1 MAEEQLTLVDGMSAS
16 LRRIYQEAERL
27 NRRIV
32 TLKTNIKSLEKPM
45 SLSFLRRELK
55 ETENQAKLTETA
67 LKRAV
72 KIGEKEGVLSWN
84 ARYRGIQHVM
94 PYGQKQFIKDA
105 DLIRYGQRLEKAP
118 IRRNKMLWD
127 TGRTI
132 SSYQKIPG
140 ATDLLKMYKRADTIR
155 NIGTFEER
163 LAKLQQ
169 KSFSNM
175 FTKPDLFLRGMS
187 KLDKE
192 FGILSNLS
200 SSLTSDFMR
209 VTSALLFFGGILT
222 SVANV
227 ANRVFVEPQSN
238 YMSNFT
244 RVAMTS
250 DKSKTPSQMMDD
262 LYDTASRTRAP
273 ADATFMLYNRI
284 ALSGVKASNERIRRF
299 VESFNKVTAI
309 SGTTGQENRAVML
322 QLAQGM
328 GSNRL
333 GGDEFRSI
341 SEQAPL
347 FKYMLAKG
355 LGVNPGALKEM
366 GAKGKLTAEA
376 ILTAMEKMQDKID
389 FIFKEAPL
397 TIDQSLNI
405 LQNRWSQLVNQ
416 QFVGYMAIRDL
427 IKDITIWMTTPKGK
441 EVISRILTT
450 WNKMLYTTVQW
461 IRKLAPHFI
470 WILKHLRLL
479 RNVIFTLIGI
489 ILMVKTAI
497 NLLKTAVIAFQFYE
511 WFVSASAG
519 AVLLRTTISSMI
531 PAIDAVGVAIGKW
544 LPIILVVAAAIW
556 GLSKLWQ
563 GFQTGMNKDK
573 YLQEQLKKQGFT
585 KQEIGSA
592 SAYYM
597 YKQGFIS
604 PFQPEPALPG
614 NSSKAYQQIDKI
626 YAQWEKE
633 NPKKGTPEY
642 YEKLNKEAMQEFQK
656 IQKNM
661 TGITDS
667 SKNVPM
673 VGKVNEVGKINDK
686 ISIDNDGIEMMKAIA
701 ERQWVMQNEVT
712 VPQKV
717 DVKVEKTADV
727 DEERIAEAI
736 TGGMKIAVASSMR
749 GAMA

>member
-192 FGILSNLS
+192 FGILSNSS

-299 VESFNKVTAI
+299 VESFNKITAI

-376 ILTAMEKMQDKID
+376 ILTSIEKMQDKID

-416 QFVGYMAIRDL
+416 QFVGYIAIRDL

-450 WNKMLYTTVQW
+450 WNIMLYKTVQW
-461 IRKLAPHFI
+461 IRQLAPHFI
-470 WILKHLRLL
+470 WMLNHIKLIK
-479 RNVIFTLIGI
+479 NAIFTTVIAI
-489 ILMVKTAI
+489 YMVKTAI
-497 NLLKTAVIAFQFYE
+497 NLLKMTVMFFKFYE
-511 WFVSASAG
+511 WFMSASEGAIMLRGAVTGLTASIKVAG
-519 AVLLRTTISSMI
+519 ATLHTWIPELL
-531 PAIDAVGVAIGKW
+531 
-544 LPIILVVAAAIW
+544 IILGLVLSITKLLPAVKSSIKESSWVEQQLHKKFTPQQLAQAANDQNKLLNSN
-556 GLSKLWQ
+556 GVYVKPSKVYYAVQKERERL
-563 GFQTGMNKDK
+563 
-573 YLQEQLKKQGFT
+573 T
-585 KQEIGSA
+585 KQ
-592 SAYYM
+592 YR
-597 YKQGFIS
+597 
-604 PFQPEPALPG
+604 
-614 NSSKAYQQIDKI
+614 
-626 YAQWEKE
+626 KE
-633 NPKKGTPEY
+633 HPQEGTPEY
-642 YEKLNKEAMQEFQK
+642 YQKLNKESMQEFQK

-712 VPQKV
+712 IPQKV
-717 DVKVEKTADV
+717 DVKVERTVDV
-727 DEERIAEAI
+727 NEDRIVEAI
-736 TGGMKIAVASSMR
+736 TGGMKTAVASSMR
-749 GAMA
+749 GAMQ

>member
-72 KIGEKEGVLSWN
+72 KVGEKEGVLSWN

-163 LAKLQQ
+163 LSKLQQ

-175 FTKPDLFLRGMS
+175 FNKPDLFLRGMS

-192 FGILSNLS
+192 FGILSNSS
-200 SSLTSDFMR
+200 SSLTNDFMR
-209 VTSALLFFGGILT
+209 VTSALLFFGGVLT
-222 SVANV
+222 SVANA
-227 ANRVFVEPQSN
+227 ANKVFIEPQSN

-250 DKSKTPSQMMDD
+250 DRSKTPSQMMDD
-262 LYDTASRTRAP
+262 LYETASRTRAP

-366 GAKGKLTAEA
+366 GAKGELTAEK

-405 LQNRWSQLVNQ
+405 LQNRWSKLVNE
-416 QFVGYMAIRDL
+416 QFVGYIAIRDL

-441 EVISRILTT
+441 EVISRIITT
-450 WNKMLYTTVQW
+450 WNIMLYKTVQW
-461 IRKLAPHFI
+461 IRQLAPHFI
-470 WILKHLRLL
+470 WMLNHIKLIK
-479 RNVIFTLIGI
+479 NAIFTTVIAI
-489 ILMVKTAI
+489 YMVKTAI
-497 NLLKTAVIAFQFYE
+497 NLLKMTVMFFKFYE
-511 WFVSASAG
+511 WFMSASEGAIMLRGAVTGLTASIKVAG
-519 AVLLRTTISSMI
+519 ATLHTWIPELL
-531 PAIDAVGVAIGKW
+531 
-544 LPIILVVAAAIW
+544 IILGLVLSITKLLPDAKSSIKESSWVEQQLHKKFTPKQMRQAADEQN
-556 GLSKLWQ
+556 KLLNSNGVSVTPSPVYNQ
-563 GFQTGMNKDK
+563 VQKERER
-573 YLQEQLKKQGFT
+573 LT
-585 KQEIGSA
+585 KQ
-592 SAYYM
+592 YR
-597 YKQGFIS
+597 
-604 PFQPEPALPG
+604 
-614 NSSKAYQQIDKI
+614 
-626 YAQWEKE
+626 KE
-633 NPKKGTPEY
+633 HPQEGTPEY
-642 YEKLNKEAMQEFQK
+642 YAKLNKQATQEFEK
-656 IQKNM
+656 IKKNM

-667 SKNVPM
+667 SQNVPM
-673 VGKVNEVGKINDK
+673 VGKVNEVGKVNDS

-712 VPQKV
+712 IPQKV
-717 DVKVEKTADV
+717 DVKVERTVDV
-727 DEERIAEAI
+727 NEDRIAEAI
-736 TGGMKIAVASSMR
+736 TGGMKTAVASSMR
-749 GAMA
+749 GAMQ

>member
-32 TLKTNIKSLEKPM
+32 TLKTSIKSLEKPM

-72 KIGEKEGVLSWN
+72 KVGEKEGVLSWN
-84 ARYRGIQHVM
+84 ARYRGIQHLM

-118 IRRNKMLWD
+118 IRRDKMLWD

-192 FGILSNLS
+192 FGILSNSS
-200 SSLTSDFMR
+200 SSLTNDFMR

-222 SVANV
+222 SVANA
-227 ANRVFVEPQSN
+227 ANKVFVEPQSN

-366 GAKGKLTAEA
+366 GAKGELTAEK

-405 LQNRWSQLVNQ
+405 LQNRWSKLVNE
-416 QFVGYMAIRDL
+416 QFVGYIAIRDL

-441 EVISRILTT
+441 EVISGILTT

-470 WILKHLRLL
+470 WILKHLKLI
-479 RNVIFTLIGI
+479 RNAVFTLIGLV
-489 ILMVKTAI
+489 LMVKTAI
-497 NLLKTAVIAFQFYE
+497 NLLKTAVMVFKFYE

-531 PAIDAVGVAIGKW
+531 PAINAVGVAIGKW

-556 GLSKLWQ
+556 GLNKLWQ

-573 YLQEQLKKQGFT
+573 YLQEQLTKQGFT

-597 YKQGFIS
+597 YNKGFIT
-604 PFQPEPALPG
+604 PGQPEPKLTR
-614 NSSKAYQQIDKI
+614 NSRKAYEQIDKI
-626 YAQWEKE
+626 YAQWEKDH
-633 NPKKGTPEY
+633 PKEGTPEY
-642 YEKLNKEAMQEFQK
+642 YEKLNKQAMQEFQR

-667 SKNVPM
+667 SQNVPM
-673 VGKVNEVGKINDK
+673 VGKVNEVGKVNDS

-717 DVKVEKTADV
+717 DVKVERTADV

-749 GAMA
+749 GVME

>member
-32 TLKTNIKSLEKPM
+32 TLKTSIKSLEKPM

-72 KIGEKEGVLSWN
+72 RVGEKEGVLSWN
-84 ARYRGIQHVM
+84 SRYRGIQYLM

-105 DLIRYGQRLEKAP
+105 DLIRYGQRLEYAP

-163 LAKLQQ
+163 LAKLRE

-175 FTKPDLFLRGMS
+175 FTKPHLFLDGMS

-192 FGILSNLS
+192 FGILSNTS
-200 SSLTSDFMR
+200 SSLTSNFMR
-209 VTSALLFFGGILT
+209 VTSALLFLSGVIT

-227 ANRVFVEPQSN
+227 ASKVFIEPQSN

-250 DKSKTPSQMMDD
+250 DRSKTPSQMMDD

-328 GSNRL
+328 GSNKL

-376 ILTAMEKMQDKID
+376 ILTAIEKMQDQID

-405 LQNRWSQLVNQ
+405 LQNRWSKLVNE
-416 QFVGYMAIRDL
+416 QFVGYIAIRNL
-427 IKDITIWMTTPKGK
+427 IRDITIWMTTPKGE
-441 EVISRILTT
+441 EVISGILTT
-450 WNKMLYTTVQW
+450 WNKMIYTTVQW

-470 WILKHLRLL
+470 WILKHLRLV

-489 ILMVKTAI
+489 ILMVRTAI
-497 NLLKTAVIAFQFYE
+497 NLLRTAVMVFKFYE
-511 WFVSASAG
+511 WFMSASEGAIMLRGAVTGLTASIKVAG
-519 AVLLRTTISSMI
+519 ATLHTWIPELL
-531 PAIDAVGVAIGKW
+531 
-544 LPIILVVAAAIW
+544 IILGLVLAITKLLPAVKSSIKESSWVEQQLHKKFTPQQMAQAAKDQN
-556 GLSKLWQ
+556 KLLNSNGVYVRPSQ
-563 GFQTGMNKDK
+563 VYYDIQKERER
-573 YLQEQLKKQGFT
+573 LT
-585 KQEIGSA
+585 KQ
-592 SAYYM
+592 YR
-597 YKQGFIS
+597 KQH
-604 PFQPEPALPG
+604 PE
-614 NSSKAYQQIDKI
+614 
-626 YAQWEKE
+626 E
-633 NPKKGTPEY
+633 GTPEY
-642 YEKLNKEAMQEFQK
+642 YQKLNKQSMQEFVK

-673 VGKVNEVGKINDK
+673 VGKVNEVGKINNK

-717 DVKVEKTADV
+717 DVKVERTADV

-749 GAMA
+749 GAMV

>member
-72 KIGEKEGVLSWN
+72 RIGEKEGVLSWN

-163 LAKLQQ
+163 LSKLRE

-175 FTKPDLFLRGMS
+175 FTKPSLFLNGMS

-192 FGILSNLS
+192 FGILSNSS
-200 SSLTSDFMR
+200 SSLTSNFMR

-222 SVANV
+222 SVADT
-227 ANRVFVEPQSN
+227 ASKVFVEPQSN

-250 DKSKTPSQMMDD
+250 DKSKTPSQMIDD

-376 ILTAMEKMQDKID
+376 ILTAIEKMQDKID

-416 QFVGYMAIRDL
+416 QFVGYIAIRDL
-427 IKDITIWMTTPKGK
+427 IRDITIWMTTPKGK
-441 EVISRILTT
+441 EVISGILRT
-450 WNKMLYTTVQW
+450 WNIMLYKTVQW
-461 IRKLAPHFI
+461 IRQLAPHFI
-470 WILKHLRLL
+470 WMLKHLKLI
-479 RNVIFTLIGI
+479 RNAIFTTVIAI
-489 ILMVKTAI
+489 YMVKTAI
-497 NLLKTAVIAFQFYE
+497 NLLKMTVMFFKFYE
-511 WFVSASAG
+511 WFMSASEGAIMLRGAVTGLTASIKVAG
-519 AVLLRTTISSMI
+519 ATLHTWIPELL
-531 PAIDAVGVAIGKW
+531 
-544 LPIILVVAAAIW
+544 IILGLVLSITKLLPAVKSSIKESSWVEQQLHKKFTRQQMAQAAKDQN
-556 GLSKLWQ
+556 KLLNPNGVYVQ
-563 GFQTGMNKDK
+563 PSNVYFQIQKERER
-573 YLQEQLKKQGFT
+573 LT
-585 KQEIGSA
+585 KQ
-592 SAYYM
+592 YR
-597 YKQGFIS
+597 
-604 PFQPEPALPG
+604 
-614 NSSKAYQQIDKI
+614 
-626 YAQWEKE
+626 KE
-633 NPKKGTPEY
+633 HPQEGTPEY
-642 YEKLNKEAMQEFQK
+642 YEKLNKESMQEFQK
-656 IQKNM
+656 IEKNM

-667 SKNVPM
+667 AKNVPM

-717 DVKVEKTADV
+717 DVKVERTADV

-749 GAMA
+749 GAMV